1 MDIPALIRRRLDDL
15 DLEQRNLAVACRVTE
30 SYVSQL
36 LTRKKAPPA
45 PERTDIYERMERF
58 LKLPAGQL
66 SKLADVQRQEQ
77 WKKKLTDPPPPLYG
91 GVRELILRKCRPEKR
106 AEVRQ
111 VFERE
116 TFGSVERV
124 ITQKLVD
131 VVKRIAREELESE
144 EWLRIVA
151 RLSGRSYEEAR
162 VRILEF
168 LDTDIY
174 NLSDDNCVTFLDPL
188 IQAWDIDL
196 TNFGIEIVLNRR
208 LAPGLPRKFELTEQ
222 PARPKEGEAGLV
234 EFLRDPRLSSGITRE
249 EVEFLKKL
257 EFGAK
262 RPTALYYYR
271 ELQNLRDLLHF
282 RISEPA
288 RRRAGGRK
296 VRGIRAASG
305 L

>member
-1 MDIPALIRRRLDDL
+1 MDIPALIRRRLDEL

-36 LTRKKAPPA
+36 LTRKKAPPS

-66 SKLADVQRQEQ
+66 SKLAQVQRQEQ
-77 WKKKLTDPPPPLYG
+77 WQKKLSDPPPPLYG
-91 GVRELILRKCRPEKR
+91 GVRELVLRKCRPEKR

-131 VVKRIAREELESE
+131 VVKRVAREELDSE

-151 RLSGRSYEEAR
+151 RLSGRSYEQAR

-168 LDTDIY
+168 LDTDIF
-174 NLSDDNCVTFLDPL
+174 NLSDDNCVAFLDPL
-188 IQAWDIDL
+188 IAAWDIDL

-222 PARPKEGEAGLV
+222 PSKPKEVEAGLL
-234 EFLRDPRLSSGITRE
+234 EFLRERLLSDGVTAE
-249 EVEFLKKL
+249 EIEFLQKL
-257 EFGAK
+257 EFGDK

-271 ELQNLRDLLHF
+271 ELQNLRDPLHF
-282 RISEPA
+282 RTNQA
-288 RRRAGGRK
+288 TKRRAADRR
-296 VRGIRAASG
+296 VRAIRGAK
-305 L
+305 